1 VSQHIYCYI
10 AKPRLSSQMT
20 IIPEGIKSRD
30 VFAIMVVIILL
41 FSPFIPPKTPYELAA
56 IFVGKPP
63 SGNNTVAIE
72 TLLSTKSV
80 PVTIYL
86 IHKWPWYIFVQAL
99 GAGEFLLLYLKIRA
113 IRPESSWSYSSVLD
127 HGGACL
133 ANTEFWVFMTFH
145 HILLCFFALNTASLF
160 GVVSIVV
167 AYVICLALV
176 CEPNDDCGRQSSQQE
191 LYTNRV
197 VLITVALVLTLY
209 LFSRDEQIH
218 GNTDP
223 DNDVWS
229 ILAIQLVLDGAL
241 IFAHCS
247 INAQL
252 LFAYVARLMY
262 VTTCNI
268 VMVVWFVV

>member
-1 VSQHIYCYI
+1 
-10 AKPRLSSQMT
+10 
-20 IIPEGIKSRD
+20 
-30 VFAIMVVIILL
+30 
-41 FSPFIPPKTPYELAA
+41 
-56 IFVGKPP
+56 
-63 SGNNTVAIE
+63 
-72 TLLSTKSV
+72 
-80 PVTIYL
+80 
-86 IHKWPWYIFVQAL
+86 
-99 GAGEFLLLYLKIRA
+99 
-113 IRPESSWSYSSVLD
+113 
-127 HGGACL
+127 
-133 ANTEFWVFMTFH
+133 
-145 HILLCFFALNTASLF
+145 
-160 GVVSIVV
+160 
-167 AYVICLALV
+167 LV

-229 ILAIQLVLDGAL
+229 ILTIQLVLDGAL